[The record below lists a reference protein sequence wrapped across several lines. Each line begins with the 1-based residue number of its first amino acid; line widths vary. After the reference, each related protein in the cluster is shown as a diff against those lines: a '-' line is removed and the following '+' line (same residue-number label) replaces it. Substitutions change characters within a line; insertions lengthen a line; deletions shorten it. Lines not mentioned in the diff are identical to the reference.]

1 MKATMKNQKEKN
13 NMPMFK
19 IKAKAE
25 FEVVVEA
32 KNKAEANDWAEQVLT
47 DIIDINV
54 EYSDRI
60 QTLNKDVKVS
70 KAKLQSPDEVKD

>member
-1 MKATMKNQKEKN
+1 
-13 NMPMFK
+13 MPMFK

-47 DIIDINV
+47 DIIDVDV

>member
-1 MKATMKNQKEKN
+1 
-13 NMPMFK
+13 MPMFK

>member
-1 MKATMKNQKEKN
+1 
-13 NMPMFK
+13 MPK
-19 IKAKAE
+19 YRIKAKAE

-47 DIIDINV
+47 DIIDIDV

-60 QTLNKDVKVS
+60 QTLSKNVKVT
-70 KAKLQSPDEVKD
+70 KAKVVENE

>member
-1 MKATMKNQKEKN
+1 
-13 NMPMFK
+13 MPMFR

-32 KNKAEANDWAEQVLT
+32 KNKVEANDWAEQVLT
-47 DIIDINV
+47 DIIDIDV

-60 QTLNKDVKVS
+60 QTLSKDVKVS
-70 KAKLQSPDEVKD
+70 KAKVVENE

>member
-1 MKATMKNQKEKN
+1 
-13 NMPMFK
+13 MPMFK

-47 DIIDINV
+47 EIIGVDG
-54 EYSDRI
+54 EYSNR
-60 QTLNKDVKVS
+60 LVLVRKEVKVG
-70 KAKLQSPDEVKD
+70 KAKKEDEENIVG

>member
-1 MKATMKNQKEKN
+1 
-13 NMPMFK
+13 MPMFR

-32 KNKAEANDWAEQVLT
+32 RNKAEANDWAEQVLT
-47 DIIDINV
+47 DIIDIDV

-60 QTLNKDVKVS
+60 QTLSRDVKVS
-70 KAKLQSPDEVKD
+70 KAKIESELISNYMKGKIK

>member
-1 MKATMKNQKEKN
+1 MKKEMN

-32 KNKAEANDWAEQVLT
+32 KNKAEANDWAEQVLI
-47 DIIDINV
+47 DIIKIED
-54 EYSDRI
+54 EYSQR
-60 QTLNKDVKVS
+60 LVSSKKDIKVS
-70 KAKLQSPDEVKD
+70 KAKVVKEGQEVELEHGR

>member
-1 MKATMKNQKEKN
+1 MKKQKEKN

-47 DIIDINV
+47 EIIGVDG
-54 EYSDRI
+54 EYSNR
-60 QTLNKDVKVS
+60 LVLVRKEVKVG
-70 KAKLQSPDEVKD
+70 KAKKEDEENIVG

>member
-1 MKATMKNQKEKN
+1 MKATMKKEIN
-13 NMPMFK
+13 NMPK
-19 IKAKAE
+19 YRIKAKAE

-47 DIIDINV
+47 DIIDIDV

-60 QTLNKDVKVS
+60 QTLSKNVKVT
-70 KAKLQSPDEVKD
+70 KAKVVENE

>member
-1 MKATMKNQKEKN
+1 MKATMKKQKEKN

-47 DIIDINV
+47 DIIDVDV

>member
-1 MKATMKNQKEKN
+1 MKKEMN

>member
-1 MKATMKNQKEKN
+1 MKATMKKEMN

-47 DIIDINV
+47 DIIDVDV